1 MTTVLAYDLGASS
14 GRLIAEKFDGNTI
27 SIKEIHRFN
36 NKPQLV
42 RSHYYWDY
50 PALIKELKVG
60 LQKVDF
66 PASSLGIDTWGVDIG
81 LLNREYALLSLPFS
95 YRDTHSEP
103 QLQKLK
109 QLIDPFE
116 LFKRTGNEISSINTL
131 FQLMAIYEKFPT
143 YRELCKSILM
153 MPNLLLY
160 GLSNVALNEYSI
172 SSTSQLVNHES
183 KQWDEGLMQL
193 IFQQQLP
200 LASIEMP
207 HQIIGDVL
215 DFPSIQMA
223 LVPGHD
229 TACALSAL
237 PINRQN
243 ALFMSLGTWCL
254 VGKEIDKPIVSRDA
268 FEAGFTNEGTSEGA
282 IRFQKNAMGFWILQ
296 KLREEWVASGMNVT
310 YDIERQGFLE
320 AAAFKTIIDP
330 EDPLFFNPK
339 SMTLAIETYCAKT
352 AQVSPSTIGE
362 YVRCFTESVAISY
375 AKVIKKIEQLAS
387 QSTTEIFIG
396 GGGAQN
402 KTLCQLI
409 ANATGKVVFAGPI
422 EASSIGNGLSQ
433 LRALGE
439 LNSIEEGRVLVSRS
453 FHPDEFIPQDQARWQ
468 EILEQYK
475 TFI

>member
-1 MTTVLAYDLGASS
+1 
-14 GRLIAEKFDGNTI
+14 
-27 SIKEIHRFN
+27 
-36 NKPQLV
+36 
-42 RSHYYWDY
+42 
-50 PALIKELKVG
+50 
-60 LQKVDF
+60 
-66 PASSLGIDTWGVDIG
+66 
-81 LLNREYALLSLPFS
+81 
-95 YRDTHSEP
+95 
-103 QLQKLK
+103 LK

-153 MPNLLLY
+153 MPNLLIY

-193 IFQQQLP
+193 IFQQRLP

-268 FEAGFTNEGTSEGA
+268 FEAGFTNEGTSEGV

-320 AAAFKTIIDP
+320 AAVFKTIIDP

-387 QSTTEIFIG
+387 QSTTEIYIG